1 MNLITANKNQRD
13 PQLVNPKYQAAS
25 SSGKSNA
32 VHCGQKKSNHKTSIH
47 KVSPSNW
54 KVVSLLFFLIGLPAI
69 PAVFIVALV
78 LLGPDAIA
86 EASGMINA
94 RYFELP
100 TAILVH
106 GVSGIVF
113 FFSLPTQFSTRLR
126 ITRPKMHSV
135 MGRFAVVSAC
145 VMAISGV
152 WMHLVFSPTDL
163 GARFISLVI
172 VTIAIC
178 ISFSTAI
185 VFAMKKNIG
194 AHKIWMTRAVAVT
207 LAVVTPLFLGV
218 ILSLFIDVN
227 SPIGELAVSILHDYD
242 RLIGLVLNLLVVEVL
257 MAKNRLLPE
266 KNGVS

>member
-13 PQLVNPKYQAAS
+13 LQLVDPNCEAAS
-25 SSGKSNA
+25 SGNSNA
-32 VHCGQKKSNHKTSIH
+32 VHCRQKTSNHKTSIH
-47 KVSPSNW
+47 KASPSNW

-69 PAVFIVALV
+69 PAIFIVALV

-86 EASGMINA
+86 EASSLINT

-100 TAILVH
+100 AAILVH

-113 FFSLPTQFSTRLR
+113 FLSLPTQFSTRLR
-126 ITRPKMHSV
+126 VTRPKMHRV
-135 MGRFAVVSAC
+135 MGRLAVMSAC

-172 VTIAIC
+172 VAIAIC

-185 VFAMKKNIG
+185 VLAMKKNIA
-194 AHKIWMTRAVAVT
+194 AHKVWMTRAVAIT
-207 LAVVTPLFLGV
+207 LAVVTPLFIEV
-218 ILSLFIDVN
+218 ILSLFIDVA
-227 SPIGELAVSILHDYD
+227 SPVGELAISVLHDYD
-242 RLIGLVLNLLVVEVL
+242 RLIGLVLNVLFLEVL
-257 MAKNRLLPE
+257 MAKNHVLPE
-266 KNGVS
+266 INGAS